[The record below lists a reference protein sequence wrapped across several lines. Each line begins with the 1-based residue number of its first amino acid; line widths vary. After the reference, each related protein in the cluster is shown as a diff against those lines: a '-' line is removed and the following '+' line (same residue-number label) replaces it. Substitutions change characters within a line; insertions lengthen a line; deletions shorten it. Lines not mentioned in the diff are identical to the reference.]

1 MRPFFLV
8 NLAQNLKMNF
18 LTCFGVLEGCCF
30 GEGARA
36 VSPPGARCG
45 AAVGVVVSRT
55 LHTW

>member
-1 MRPFFLV
+1 VTQYIILRI
-8 NLAQNLKMNF
+8 NF
-18 LTCFGVLEGCCF
+18 CYVGLTCFGVLEGCSS

-36 VSPPGARCG
+36 VSPLGARCG